1 MKPIKRLQLGKNG
14 LSHEFIGQVR
24 KVFED
29 EQILKISILKSA
41 CRNKK
46 DAEKIG
52 EDLVDALGKNYIYRL
67 VGYVLTINKFK
78 RAIR

>member
-1 MKPIKRLQLGKNG
+1 MKQIKRLQLGKNG
-14 LSHEFIGQVR
+14 LSPEFIEQVK
-24 KVFED
+24 KVFEN

-41 CRNKK
+41 CRDKK

-52 EDLVDALGKNYIYRL
+52 EDLLNALGKKYIFRL

-78 RAIR
+78 RDMR

>member
-1 MKPIKRLQLGKNG
+1 MKQIKRLQLGKNG
-14 LSHEFIGQVR
+14 LSPEFIEQVK
-24 KVFED
+24 KVFEN

-52 EDLVDALGKNYIYRL
+52 EDLLNALGKKYIFRL

-78 RAIR
+78 RDMR